1 MHRLPDSFLSIC
13 DVFLCGV
20 NPSLSILSHLH
31 LSLSAA
37 SGFTEPQV
45 SNHKELVPRVVQK
58 LLSHARGLYSA
69 SEFGIPVPGHILPAL
84 TPYPRYAPL
93 VIVAECSHNPYN
105 MSLQDSCMLRNCDF
119 MNGELKQET
128 KTGFPSFQCLHV
140 SRSGEGFA
148 M

>member
-69 SEFGIPVPGHILPAL
+69 SEFGIPVPGTFFLPSHPIL
-84 TPYPRYAPL
+84 
-93 VIVAECSHNPYN
+93 
-105 MSLQDSCMLRNCDF
+105 DML
-119 MNGELKQET
+119 L
-128 KTGFPSFQCLHV
+128 
-140 SRSGEGFA
+140 
-148 M
+148 